1 MTSAPSAT
9 VTLLFTDIEGSTRL
23 LQLLG
28 EERYSNLLSDHRRLL
43 REAFGAHGGVE
54 EGSEGDGLY
63 FRFSSARDALAA
75 TVAAQRAIAAYQWPE
90 GAAVRVRMGLHTGEP
105 AAAETGYVGI
115 DIHRAARIS
124 ATGHGGQILL
134 SQTTRDLIG
143 SRLPPDVTLAD
154 LGEHSLKDLR
164 VPEHLFQ
171 VVATGL
177 PSDFPP
183 LRTVDARPNNLPRV
197 LSTFVGRERE
207 IAEAKRILAGSRLIT
222 LTGPGGVG
230 KTRLSLEVA
239 SQLLDQFDDGV
250 WVVELGTLTD
260 SEFVLPEIASILG
273 LGEEPGRPLLA
284 TITAYL
290 AGRRLLLVLDN
301 CEHVLA
307 AVASATDSILRAC
320 PTVRI
325 VGTSQEPLGIDGEA
339 TLPVGSLSLPD
350 PERKASGETVL
361 GAEAVR
367 LFADRAAAALPT
379 FLVSDRNAEAVARIC
394 RRLDGI
400 PLAIEL
406 AAARV
411 RALPV
416 EQIAARLDDRFRLLT
431 GGSRVAVP
439 RHQTLRA
446 AMDWSYELLSEEER
460 TVLRRLSV
468 FAGTFTLEAAEA
480 VVAAGTV
487 DSSAIFDLLSNL
499 VDKSLVQAGELPDE
513 SSGEARF
520 GLLETVREYG
530 AERAAAADETEDARR
545 RHRDWFLAL
554 VDRAA
559 PAFFRGPVPQDWLR
573 VLALEHE
580 NLRAALA
587 WSAAAPG
594 EQPMGLR
601 MAAGLWRFWEI
612 RGDLVEGRS
621 WLEGMLTATGPIVIL
636 SPLRA
641 NALTG
646 AGILAFLQGDY
657 ESAFALHQES
667 LALHRRLGD
676 AASIGSAANN
686 LANTAVQ
693 LGEYELAR
701 QLYEEPIPGR
711 RASGDSQS
719 VAFLLMNLADVVGR
733 QGDFEEA
740 RRYFEESIEIFRELG
755 HRWGVGLALDN
766 FGLVAGRTGDA
777 PTARS
782 LHEQALGICR
792 ELGDER
798 GAARVLSHL
807 GDLAAQ
813 QDDAAGARALYRES
827 LAIREAVVDLPGIAS
842 AIEKLAWVLPAEEAE
857 GAVRL
862 VGCAEALRA
871 SIRAPVPPDQR
882 ADHERHLREL
892 ETTLGGSRFEAVRGE
907 GRTMHRHEA
916 VASLLP

>member
-1 MTSAPSAT
+1 MTSAPSST

-28 EERYSNLLSDHRRLL
+28 EERYSDLLSEHRRLL
-43 REAFGAHGGVE
+43 RDAFATHGGVE

-63 FRFSSARDALAA
+63 FLFSSARDALAG
-75 TVAAQRAIAAYQWPE
+75 TVAGQRAIAAHEWPD

-143 SRLPPDVTLAD
+143 SRLPPDVTIAD

-164 VPEHLFQ
+164 APEHLFQ
-171 VVATGL
+171 VVAAGL
-177 PSDFPP
+177 QSDFKP

-207 IAEAKRILAGSRLIT
+207 IAEAKRILAASRLIT

-230 KTRLSLEVA
+230 KTRLALEVA

-260 SEFVLPEIASILG
+260 SEFVLPAVASVLG

-284 TITAYL
+284 TITDYL
-290 AGRRLLLVLDN
+290 AGQRLLLVLDN

-307 AVASATDSILRAC
+307 VVAGATDSILRAC
-320 PTVRI
+320 PAVRI
-325 VGTSQEPLGIDGEA
+325 VATSQEPLGIDGEA

-361 GAEAVR
+361 LAEAVR
-367 LFADRAAAALPT
+367 LFADRAAAALPS
-379 FLVSDRNAEAVARIC
+379 FGVNDRNAESVARIC

-480 VVAAGTV
+480 VVAAGDV
-487 DSSAIFDLLSNL
+487 DSSSVLDHLSNL
-499 VDKSLVQAGELPDE
+499 VDKSLVQAGQAGGD
-513 SSGEARF
+513 ARF

-559 PAFFRGPVPQDWLR
+559 PAFFQGPVPQDWLR
-573 VLALEHE
+573 VLELEHE

-587 WSAAAPG
+587 WSASAPG
-594 EQPMGLR
+594 QGGAGLR
-601 MAAGLWRFWEI
+601 LAAGLWRFWEI

-621 WLEGMLTATGPIVIL
+621 WLEGMLTDTGPIVIL

-657 ESAFALHQES
+657 PSAFALHEES
-667 LALHRRLGD
+667 LSLHRRLGD
-676 AASIGSAANN
+676 LMSISSARNN

-701 QLYEEPIPGR
+701 QLYEESILNR

-719 VAFLLMNLADVVGR
+719 VAFLVMNLADVAGR

-740 RRYFEESIEIFRELG
+740 RKQFEESIGIFRELG

-766 FGLVAGRTGDA
+766 FGVVAGRTGDA
-777 PTARS
+777 TTARS
-782 LHEQALGICR
+782 LHEQALAICR
-792 ELGDER
+792 EMGDER

-813 QDDAAGARALYRES
+813 EGDPAGAKALYRES
-827 LAIREAVVDLPGIAS
+827 LEIREAVGDLPGIAS
-842 AIEKLAWVLPAEEAE
+842 TIEKLAWVLSDAEAE
-857 GAVRL
+857 GAARL

-882 ADHERHLREL
+882 VDHDRHLREL
-892 ETTLGGSRFEAVRGE
+892 ETALGGIRFDAARGQ